1 MIWVI
6 EVRGED
12 DKTVKI
18 FANRRA
24 VDDFHLCI
32 AIDRGIFTQKGKKIA
47 GMKAFFF
54 LEFLV

>member
-1 MIWVI
+1 
-6 EVRGED
+6 VRGED